1 MKADRS
7 VRGGGVW
14 DGGEGEV
21 KGEWIEVWGGS
32 VRVRWRL
39 MEGYG
44 RRNRDIT
51 FSSFMAVPSSPP
63 ISPFPRYK
71 NNQRASRIKCT
82 S

>member
-1 MKADRS
+1 M
-7 VRGGGVW
+7 W

-44 RRNRDIT
+44 RKIEKSLLAVLWQFHHHCPSPHSQDTRTIKGLVVSNALADI
-51 FSSFMAVPSSPP
+51 AVTD
-63 ISPFPRYK
+63 
-71 NNQRASRIKCT
+71 ACCL
-82 S
+82 